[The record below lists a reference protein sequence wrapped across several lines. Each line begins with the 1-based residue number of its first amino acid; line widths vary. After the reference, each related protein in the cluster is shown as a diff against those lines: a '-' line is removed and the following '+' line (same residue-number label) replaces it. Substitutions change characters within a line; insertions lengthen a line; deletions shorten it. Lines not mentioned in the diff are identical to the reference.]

1 MATVTTSTN
10 LWRSLDQLGIRADN
24 GDFDLEGRHQAAIA
38 RFQDSILPQV
48 EPTLVTLNSNR
59 IEFRFNAPSGP
70 AADYRF
76 ILAGSGIGPVN
87 SIEALEDAIGN
98 GIASGGLSNVSL
110 TANGTTLFSLALAPS
125 GYTYTSGVD
134 VVKLN
139 GSMPTTF
146 AQLTNLAGLLGEL
159 DVYNI
164 AAMTAPVR
172 SAYFNDLANFG
183 ITGFSVGTGA
193 STFLSLAITATSATL
208 RMGDLKITLLGTLPD
223 DFGAI
228 ASTLYDV
235 SQKFGQNDP
244 IDLSQL
250 PGLGINRLTIT
261 DATNAELLLLTGPV
275 TDGQIA
281 SNTVTGTAGA
291 DIADLADMPFAN
303 ANAIFVNMLGGDD
316 TVTFNTYDLFQ
327 NGLNGGVS
335 LQDQPQYTIDGG
347 AGVDR
352 LHVQN
357 YAYQSSAV
365 VDLAAG
371 TLQGF
376 ATSGTPNALYNAQ
389 ISNFQQV
396 LLEGTDIVVRGGAG
410 NDTAIVS
417 NNYWGSSISFSG
429 GAGTD
434 TLDLR
439 GVAVDSQFQSA
450 FNGISRAMLDNYE
463 FRTNPDGSV
472 SMISQANYN
481 GQPNLEL
488 NSVENLIVLRN
499 GSTTLVDTV
508 SVSAL
513 ANAVYAQK
521 GTAAADNLTGNWK
534 NDVFYGDGY
543 RAVYDMDEAKAVY
556 RLYQATLD
564 RAPDTAGLADWTER
578 LANGSRSLGEVATG
592 FVNSTEFQSTYKGL
606 SNGGFVELLYQ
617 NVLNRA
623 ADAGGLAD
631 WTGRLD
637 AGTFTK
643 AQVVTGFSQSNE
655 FRLATDTAATRLVQ
669 ERDAAFWTD
678 DVYRLY
684 QATLDRAP
692 DAAGHA
698 DWANKLANGTPFLTA
713 VAGFVNSTEFQ
724 TKYNSLSNSAFV
736 ELLYQNVLDR
746 AADAGGLADWVSRL
760 EAGTYSRAAV
770 VQGFSQSAE
779 FVTATKPDLI
789 DWVRAQGVQ
798 DVLDAGGGTN
808 KVWGGTM
815 SDQFVFNNNS
825 GGTTHVMDFEAWD
838 YLNFQGFGHVIASD
852 VLADFTQSGADVV
865 FSEMGTT
872 VIIANTLLSQITE
885 DNILM

>member
-1 MATVTTSTN
+1 MPTVHLTPTAEEQLLLELAN
-10 LWRSLDQLGIRADN
+10 RLRLDPDGDAERLMGVGIPAN
-24 GDFDLEGRHQAAIA
+24 IQ
-38 RFQDSILPQV
+38 
-48 EPTLVTLNSNR
+48 
-59 IEFRFNAPSGP
+59 NA
-70 AADYRF
+70 
-76 ILAGSGIGPVN
+76 
-87 SIEALEDAIGN
+87 
-98 GIASGGLSNVSL
+98 L
-110 TANGTTLFSLALAPS
+110 TYF
-125 GYTYTSGVD
+125 GVD
-134 VVKLN
+134 VAAFDAQMQAYPAVAPLAWNTALAKAATVHTQLMIDFNEQSHKLPGEDGLKTRFAAQGYTKAGALAENVYAWALDPLYAHAGFVIDWGNDATDFVN
-139 GSMPTTF
+139 GRNGTLHPDWKTNGDGMQDPAGHRLTLLNHTYQEVGIAMLAHTPVDPRKDVGPLLVTQDF
-146 AQLTNLAGLLGEL
+146 GNRWGYKAQLLGVVIKDADADAFYDIGEGLGGVTVTASGSAGSFSTVSWSSGGYQMEL
-159 DVYNI
+159 PPGNYTVSFAGGSLTGI
-164 AAMTAPVR
+164 AAYSITMATQNFKLDAFAADASAAAR
-172 SAYFNDLANFG
+172 SYIGTMAVADILFG
-183 ITGFSVGTGA
+183 SVGD
-193 STFLSLAITATSATL
+193 
-208 RMGDLKITLLGTLPD
+208 DL
-223 DFGAI
+223 
-228 ASTLYDV
+228 
-235 SQKFGQNDP
+235 
-244 IDLSQL
+244 
-250 PGLGINRLTIT
+250 
-261 DATNAELLLLTGPV
+261 
-275 TDGQIA
+275 
-281 SNTVTGTAGA
+281 
-291 DIADLADMPFAN
+291 
-303 ANAIFVNMLGGDD
+303 
-316 TVTFNTYDLFQ
+316 LF
-327 NGLNGGVS
+327 
-335 LQDQPQYTIDGG
+335 
-347 AGVDR
+347 
-352 LHVQN
+352 
-357 YAYQSSAV
+357 
-365 VDLAAG
+365 
-371 TLQGF
+371 
-376 ATSGTPNALYNAQ
+376 
-389 ISNFQQV
+389 
-396 LLEGTDIVVRGGAG
+396 
-410 NDTAIVS
+410 
-417 NNYWGSSISFSG
+417 
-429 GAGTD
+429 
-434 TLDLR
+434 
-439 GVAVDSQFQSA
+439 
-450 FNGISRAMLDNYE
+450 
-463 FRTNPDGSV
+463 
-472 SMISQANYN
+472 
-481 GQPNLEL
+481 
-488 NSVENLIVLRN
+488 
-499 GSTTLVDTV
+499 
-508 SVSAL
+508 
-513 ANAVYAQK
+513 
-521 GTAAADNLTGNWK
+521 
-534 NDVFYGDGY
+534 GDGY
-543 RAVYDMDEAKAVY
+543 RAAYDMDEAKAVY